1 MDPRKTASPDA
12 RREDGATKVSRSLL
26 AVLALACTCA
36 LPGCSSDDDAAQSRN
51 VIPPS
56 VERTVQAL
64 TRDLAAQ
71 GMQVSRGYFRL
82 YTQEDCE
89 YSFASMMNC
98 YGNNP
103 AAPYIGFALRP
114 WPEEFQDPATTTAL
128 GLVDE
133 GYRGTFRLD
142 PREALVILG
151 VMPPPGA
158 YFGLQTYLF
167 TREGTYDKSSST
179 YQYIATNAPATLS
192 TYFAEVPGNLK
203 RIQVFGSL
211 GNSNNDVVFER
222 QSGGSFGQERYFIV
236 TPDKTMDGTV
246 RNSLQKLS
254 VSAAAIV
261 TEPVPTTTRL
271 GLGESADEF
280 VSVMRYAMPADGGG
294 TGTASDTWRE
304 QLPMVV
310 LRVRDPRQGRATQ
323 PYPPSVLDAREA
335 IDESPYAANLAQLVA
350 AVSARWGIACTGGS
364 CPNASSFQDL
374 QLPPYSLVGPICTQ
388 IGMNCLG
395 DTQDTTYDASVALP
409 LSKGEVYAV
418 AGTLATETGNATYAA
433 LSVNDTVMK
442 KGLANIDSDLLK
454 NTARGYAA
462 NVGNAEKLYLYYF
475 TRDCSTIGAM
485 TGGNCFS
492 VDTTMIPD
500 CPVYGSPSCDYLKI
514 GQRRY
519 VEPCTM
525 RGPDSLKTLGPMTI
539 RVR

>member
-1 MDPRKTASPDA
+1 MNYLTSPIA
-12 RREDGATKVSRSLL
+12 LI
-26 AVLALACTCA
+26 ALACACI
-36 LPGCSSDDDAAQSRN
+36 LPGCSSDDNAIQSRN
-51 VIPPS
+51 VVPPS
-56 VERTVQAL
+56 VEKTAQAL
-64 TRDLAAQ
+64 TRELTLQ

-82 YTQEDCE
+82 YTQEDCQ
-89 YSFASMMNC
+89 YSYDSMKNC

-103 AAPYIGFALRP
+103 AAPYIGFALPP
-114 WPEEFQDPATTTAL
+114 WPDEFLDPATTTAL
-128 GLVDE
+128 GLVDP

-151 VMPPPGA
+151 VMPPPAA

-167 TREGTYDKSSST
+167 TREGTYDKNSTT
-179 YQYIATNAPATLS
+179 YQYIASNYPSTLS

-203 RIQVFGSL
+203 RIQVYSSL
-211 GNSNNDVVFER
+211 GNSNNNVVFER

-246 RNSLQKLS
+246 RNALQKVS
-254 VSAAAIV
+254 ISAAAIV
-261 TEPVPTTTRL
+261 TEPVPMTTRL
-271 GLGESADEF
+271 GLWESADEF

-294 TGTASDTWRE
+294 AGTASDTWRN

-310 LRVRDPRQGRATQ
+310 LRVRDPRQDRATQ
-323 PYPPSVLDAREA
+323 PYPPPVLDTRSAV
-335 IDESPYAANLAQLVA
+335 DERTYAANLAQLVA
-350 AVSARWGIACTGGS
+350 AVNARWGIACKGDV
-364 CPNASSFQDL
+364 CPNVSTFEDL
-374 QLPPYSLVGPICTQ
+374 QSSPYSLVGPICTS

-395 DTQDTTYDASVALP
+395 DTQDTTYDASPVMP

-418 AGTLATETGNATYAA
+418 AGVLATETGNATYVG

-442 KGLANIDSDLLK
+442 KGLANIDSGQLK
-454 NTARGYAA
+454 NTAQAYAA
-462 NVGNAEKLYLYYF
+462 SVGSADKLYVYYF
-475 TRDCSTIGAM
+475 TRDCSTIAAM

-492 VDTTMIPD
+492 VDTTMIPE

-519 VEPCTM
+519 IKPGTT
-525 RGPDSLKTLGPMTI
+525 RGPDPQKTLSPVTV